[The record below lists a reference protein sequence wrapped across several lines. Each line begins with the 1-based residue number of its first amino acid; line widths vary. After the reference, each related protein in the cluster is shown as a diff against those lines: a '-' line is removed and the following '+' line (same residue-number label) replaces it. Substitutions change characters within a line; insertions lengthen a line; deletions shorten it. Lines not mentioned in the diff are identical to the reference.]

1 MLKSHGVPEAEFD
14 RWVMLPENA
23 GRNFEYIAGEIVEGV
38 SNNKSS
44 RAGLNIMA
52 EVRTYVKQ
60 QRLGRTTGA
69 DGGYVVAGER
79 YIPDGAFVS
88 FARQPV
94 AVDVA
99 YNPVAPD
106 LAVEVLS
113 PGNEH
118 SEIVRK
124 VGNYLAAGT
133 VIWVIDPDDET
144 VNVYTPGLP
153 RVTLRREDML
163 SGDAVLPGFRLAVA
177 DIFSE

>member
-1 MLKSHGVPEAEFD
+1 MLKTHGVPEAEFD
-14 RWVMLPENA
+14 RFVALPENA
-23 GRNFEYIAGEIVEGV
+23 GRNFEYIAGEIIEVV

-52 EVRTYVKQ
+52 EVRNFVK
-60 QRLGRTTGA
+60 RHKLGRTTGA
-69 DGGYVVAGER
+69 DGGYVVAGEK

-88 FARQPV
+88 YARQPV

-118 SEIVRK
+118 SEITRK

-133 VIWVIDPDDET
+133 VVWVIDPDDET
-144 VNVYTPGLP
+144 VDVYTPGQP
-153 RVTLRREDML
+153 RLTLHQLDTL
-163 SGDAVLPGFRLAVA
+163 KGDVVLPGFQLRVA